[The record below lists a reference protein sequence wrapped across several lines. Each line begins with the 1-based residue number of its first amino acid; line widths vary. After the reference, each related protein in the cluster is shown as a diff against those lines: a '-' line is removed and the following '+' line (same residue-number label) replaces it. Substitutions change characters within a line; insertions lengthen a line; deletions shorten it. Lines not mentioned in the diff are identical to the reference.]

1 MDDKEN
7 RLPIKNYAFIS
18 YSHHDMKMAKWL
30 QKKLESYKLPT
41 EIHNEF
47 EDSRYLRPVFR
58 DQDGLNTG
66 VLGEELR
73 KHLES
78 SKYLIVICS
87 PFSAQSVWVNDEIKA
102 FISWGRWEYIIP
114 FIVDGRPNSFDSE
127 ECFPKALSA
136 YVKEHPDRE
145 LLGIN
150 QPEFGRENAAIRVI
164 SRMLGVEFDELW
176 NRHERERRK
185 KRIIWSLISPLVAF
199 LLYFFIFPVS
209 LTVHVID
216 DNHQLPF
223 PSDAVLK
230 VANAEYSLNILDT
243 TITIHSVPGY
253 YRFRTIP
260 VSFSST
266 FYHPLSSH
274 IRIGAGTT
282 ETTVLR
288 IERDSTFAIYAGY
301 VYDTDGKPIADAT
314 VQIDDS
320 ITNTDGKGYFRIEFS
335 VDLQSEY
342 KSIRIDKPGKRAIVR
357 DDECPGNNMQYIMHD
372 DI

>member
-1 MDDKEN
+1 M
-7 RLPIKNYAFIS
+7 PIKNYAFIS
-18 YSHHDMKMAKWL
+18 YSHHDIKMAKWL

-47 EDSRYLRPVFR
+47 EDSRYLRPIFR

-66 VLGEELR
+66 VLGDELR
-73 KHLES
+73 KHLEI

-87 PFSAQSVWVNDEIKA
+87 PFSAQSEWVNDEVQV
-102 FISWGRWEYIIP
+102 FINWGRWEYIIP
-114 FIVDGRPNSFDSE
+114 FIVDGIPNSNGKE
-127 ECFPKALSA
+127 ECLPKALSA

-164 SRMLGVEFDELW
+164 SRMLGVDFDELW
-176 NRHERERRK
+176 KRHEREHRK
-185 KRIIWSLISPLVAF
+185 NTIVWSLVSPLVAF
-199 LLYFFIFPVS
+199 LLYFFIVPVS

-216 DNHQLPF
+216 ENHQLPH
-223 PSDAVLK
+223 PADAVLGI
-230 VANAEYSLNILDT
+230 ANVEYPMTSLDT
-243 TITIHSVPGY
+243 VLTIHSIPGY
-253 YRFRTIP
+253 YRFRAIS

-266 FYHPLSSH
+266 YYNPISSR
-274 IRIGAGTT
+274 IRIGAWLT
-282 ETTVLR
+282 EATDLR
-288 IERDSTFAIYAGY
+288 VKRDSTFAIYAGY
-301 VYDTDGKPIADAT
+301 VWDTDGEPIVNAT

-357 DDECPGNNMQYIMHD
+357 DDECPGNNLQYIMHD